1 MCPIFLDEV
10 FCDLL
15 QGRAPSQQP
24 NVTEKLRGEWQW
36 GAEEIS
42 SFHSKIVYFPAA
54 KLSAKQSSSHS
65 EMCHSDKC
73 PSFAND
79 SALLSSWGRLDE
91 NYNGP

>member
-15 QGRAPSQQP
+15 ERRAPSQQP
-24 NVTEKLRGEWQW
+24 YVTEELRGEWQW
-36 GAEEIS
+36 GAQEIS

-54 KLSAKQSSSHS
+54 KLSAKQSSSRS
-65 EMCHSDKC
+65 EICHPDKC

-79 SALLSSWGRLDE
+79 SALLSSWGRLTG
-91 NYNGP
+91 NYSGP